1 MVERDSGSDDQSRRD
16 ERYNGWKNYQ
26 TWCVNLWLENSEE
39 VMWRFQRLANGGV
52 AEAALADGI
61 QAYFETLNPLEDEP
75 SIFTDLLTNALQQVD
90 WFEIAQSLRSD
101 L

>member
-1 MVERDSGSDDQSRRD
+1 MVERDSGSDDQSGRD

-39 VMWRFQRLANGGV
+39 VLWRFQRLANEGM
-52 AEAALADGI
+52 ADTDLANML
-61 QAYFETLNPLEDEP
+61 QAYFEALNPLADEP
-75 SIFTDLLTNALQQVD
+75 SAFSDLLSNALQQVD
-90 WFEIAQSLRSD
+90 WFEIAQSLGAD